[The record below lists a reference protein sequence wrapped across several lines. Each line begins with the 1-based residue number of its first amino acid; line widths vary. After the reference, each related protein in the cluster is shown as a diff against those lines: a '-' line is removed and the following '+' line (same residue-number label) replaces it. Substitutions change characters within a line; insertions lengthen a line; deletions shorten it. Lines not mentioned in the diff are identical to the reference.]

1 MQRYDA
7 AKHKRPRAIFII
19 SAVRAD
25 EAGSHI
31 FDYPEK
37 RSKPTTV
44 TEGMTDQYQTA
55 VE

>member
-1 MQRYDA
+1 MQLYDA
-7 AKHKRPRAIFII
+7 AKRKRLRAIFII
-19 SAVRAD
+19 SDVRAD

-37 RSKPTTV
+37 RSKPTEV

>member
-7 AKHKRPRAIFII
+7 AKDKRLRAVFII

-31 FDYPEK
+31 FDYPE
-37 RSKPTTV
+37 PTKV

>member
-1 MQRYDA
+1 MQLYDA
-7 AKHKRPRAIFII
+7 AKRKRLRAIFIT
-19 SAVRAD
+19 SDLRAD

-37 RSKPTTV
+37 RSKPTEV